1 MEKVK
6 PKKQLGQHFLRDENI
21 AKKIVQAL
29 TDVYTGNTILEV
41 GPGMGVLTKYL
52 SEQFAG
58 QLRVAEIDRE
68 SVEYLK
74 QHLSLSEEHILNDFL
89 ELDFNSLQAPVNVI
103 GNFPYNI
110 SSQIV
115 FKIIENRQ
123 ITPVMVGMFQ
133 REVAQR
139 LAAKPRT
146 KEYGILSVI
155 TQAYYVPEYLFT
167 VSEGVFNP
175 PPKVKSA
182 VVRLM
187 RKKEGFLNCDESLF
201 LRVVKAAF
209 NQRRKTLRNAL
220 GAFNPDANEQLKE
233 TGFLKQ
239 RAEELNVEDFVRLTN
254 LLDKAG

>member
-21 AKKIVQAL
+21 AKKIVQSL
-29 TDVYTGNTILEV
+29 LDEYKGNTILEV

-52 SEQFAG
+52 LEEHAEKLF
-58 QLRVAEIDRE
+58 VAEIDTE
-68 SVEYLK
+68 SVEYLSRGFE
-74 QHLSLSEEHILNDFL
+74 QLNGRILNEDFL
-89 ELDFNSLQAPVNVI
+89 QLDFTRFEAPVAVI

-115 FKIIENRQ
+115 FKVIENRAVC
-123 ITPVMVGMFQ
+123 PLMVGMFQ
-133 REVAQR
+133 KEVAQR
-139 LAAKPRT
+139 LAARPRT

-155 TQAYYVPEYLFT
+155 TQAYFDVEYLFT

-182 VVRLM
+182 VVRLK
-187 RKKEGFLNCDESLF
+187 RKTEGFLNCDESLF

-220 GAFNPDANEQLKE
+220 NMYNPDKNEALLAS
-233 TGFLKQ
+233 GFMKC
-239 RAEELNVEDFVRLTN
+239 RAEELTYMDFAALTN
-254 LLDKAG
+254 MLT

>member
-6 PKKQLGQHFLRDENI
+6 PKKQLGQHFLHDENI

-29 TDVYTGNTILEV
+29 LDELKANTIIEV

-52 SEQFAG
+52 LEQHAW
-58 QLRVAEIDRE
+58 QLIVAEIDSE
-68 SVEYLK
+68 SVTYLSREFVK
-74 QHLSLSEEHILNDFL
+74 LSGRILNEDFL
-89 ELDFNSLQAPVNVI
+89 QLDFTQFEPPVAVI

-115 FKIIENRQ
+115 FKVIENR
-123 ITPVMVGMFQ
+123 TVCPLMVGMFQ
-133 REVAQR
+133 KEVAQR
-139 LAAKPRT
+139 LVAKPRT
-146 KEYGILSVI
+146 KEYGIMSVI
-155 TQAYYVPEYLFT
+155 TQAYFDVEYLFT

-182 VVRLM
+182 VVRLK
-187 RKKEGFLNCDESLF
+187 RKTEGFLNCDESLF

-220 GAFNPDANEQLKE
+220 SIFNPDKNEAMLDS
-233 TGFLKQ
+233 GFMKC
-239 RAEELNVEDFVRLTN
+239 RAEELTCLDFEALTN
-254 LLDKAG
+254 ILAS